1 MSFRDDKIA
10 LLNYNPFAVHAVTE
24 TRTYVIDP
32 CLNENIPTFVNVS
45 FSDVEYINSQSN
57 AFRTGLLFFKDNQKE
72 EIYKELSIFDWK
84 DILTNKE
91 IKDIML
97 NPTMDGLK
105 KLLNV
110 KDVVTFD
117 RIYATLVSLQN
128 SNSYDLSNRVIKV
141 IEARQ
146 KEIRRRMFN
155 TQIILQERDTA
166 PAKKSED
173 VSELKAQNA
182 EMAKKLEDMQNM
194 MAEFMKAQQ
203 SNKKTSDVETA
214 TIEEPK
220 KVRRSKSTK

>member
-117 RIYATLVSLQN
+117 RIYAILVSLQN

-146 KEIRRRMFN
+146 KEIRRKIFN

-166 PAKKSED
+166 PAKKLED

-203 SNKKTSDVETA
+203 SNKKTSDVETT

-220 KVRRSKSTK
+220 KVGRSKSTK